1 MNITFD
7 YYNVDSLYYVYPDR
21 LGSYT
26 HITNSSK
33 QVVRALHFDPWGNVK
48 SDADWSVFDNTTL
61 ASPLAG
67 TFRFDRGFTG
77 HEHYAELKTI
87 NMNGRLY
94 DPVIARFF
102 SPDNFVQ
109 APEFTQSYNRY
120 SYCLNN
126 PLQYVDP
133 SGESFTSLLLYSL
146 CNVLTIPAR
155 VTTEG
160 ISFINDHI
168 NGNVKSDGYFH
179 SDYLFGSAAPHYIN
193 YSNCVNLE
201 NAFAYSFHEPDRMTD
216 ADGTAYRTEYY
227 WAAVGAGGEYH
238 LSFANQ
244 NFSGVFGRY
253 KETVR
258 WYKREVPVETK
269 VEKHTNDNSSITN
282 VDIGMIANVIGTSA
296 SIYSENKSGLNYH
309 IPYGLS
315 VLAYGT
321 QMYDVGRDTYKK
333 WPPSFENV
341 YDLATANIGFWG
353 GPEGAIVGFMLD
365 FLKRGAKWTANYLYE
380 LEMELRRMNTPQT
393 YY

>member
-48 SDADWSVFDNTTL
+48 SD
-61 ASPLAG
+61 
-67 TFRFDRGFTG
+67 
-77 HEHYAELKTI
+77 
-87 NMNGRLY
+87 
-94 DPVIARFF
+94 
-102 SPDNFVQ
+102 
-109 APEFTQSYNRY
+109 
-120 SYCLNN
+120 
-126 PLQYVDP
+126 
-133 SGESFTSLLLYSL
+133 
-146 CNVLTIPAR
+146 
-155 VTTEG
+155 
-160 ISFINDHI
+160 
-168 NGNVKSDGYFH
+168 GYFH

-193 YSNCVNLE
+193 YNNCVNLE
-201 NAFAYSFHEPDRMTD
+201 NTLAYAFHEPDRMTD
-216 ADGTAYRTEYY
+216 ADGTSYRIEYY

-282 VDIGMIANVIGTSA
+282 VDIG
-296 SIYSENKSGLNYH
+296 
-309 IPYGLS
+309 
-315 VLAYGT
+315 
-321 QMYDVGRDTYKK
+321 RDTYKK
-333 WPPSFENV
+333 SPPSFENV
-341 YDLATANIGFWG
+341 YDLATANIVFWG